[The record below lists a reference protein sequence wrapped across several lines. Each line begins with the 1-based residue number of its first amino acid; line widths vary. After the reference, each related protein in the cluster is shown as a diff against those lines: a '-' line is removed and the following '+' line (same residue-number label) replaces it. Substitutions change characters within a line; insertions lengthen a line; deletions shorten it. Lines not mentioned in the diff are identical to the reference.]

1 MQTPPSVLFAMQR
14 SEHSLCLAWQA
25 VIVAA
30 DTGPAPSKS
39 VSEVT
44 PAKTTD
50 ETSDCRVNAA
60 IGRLNISISSVL
72 KSLPGAPCAALMT
85 GLIERAAIR
94 ANDRA
99 AGPLDRSSKSFF
111 ERAARQ
117 PPAIGRATAQ
127 AARHT
132 RA

>member
-1 MQTPPSVLFAMQR
+1 LLLSLLTAAHALNWWVQVRWMQAPASPSLMMHR

-50 ETSDCRVNAA
+50 ETIDCRVNTA
-60 IGRLNISISSVL
+60 IGRLNISFSTYAFMPSRRTI
-72 KSLPGAPCAALMT
+72 APA
-85 GLIERAAIR
+85 
-94 ANDRA
+94 
-99 AGPLDRSSKSFF
+99 P
-111 ERAARQ
+111 
-117 PPAIGRATAQ
+117 
-127 AARHT
+127 
-132 RA
+132 

>member
-1 MQTPPSVLFAMQR
+1 MQTPPSVLFAMHR

-60 IGRLNISISSVL
+60 IGRLNISFSTYAFTPS
-72 KSLPGAPCAALMT
+72 
-85 GLIERAAIR
+85 
-94 ANDRA
+94 
-99 AGPLDRSSKSFF
+99 
-111 ERAARQ
+111 
-117 PPAIGRATAQ
+117 
-127 AARHT
+127 RHT
-132 RA
+132 IAPPRNARIHRAGKRNGE